1 MGASP
6 YLDALDEA
14 SAGRRPPVEGDAARA
29 RLLASFSTQGRDA
42 ILDPSR
48 FVVMRTARAAG
59 KTAVM
64 VADALIQMST
74 VPGWR
79 GCYGSLTKESGI
91 EQLWDELRRQDREFG
106 FGLRFLSGR
115 SEVVHPQ
122 TGARLKIRALDT
134 KREVNKF
141 RGKQF
146 SRLYLDEL
154 QSIDD
159 EVLSYAIVVVLPPT
173 LSRHHGSM
181 RLGGTPRMRLG
192 GWWYAVTGPDGRIP
206 ARMNDGTVR
215 AMARPWVERDDPMW
229 AEIGWSW
236 SLHTWP
242 RSANPGLP
250 DADRESDEMRR
261 ALAAT
266 EADRQAI
273 AVELDGEWPD
283 PENESVPRLFRF
295 DPIRNT
301 WVGGGIEANYG
312 LPAGHEWS
320 FYLGADLAIR
330 WDQFALALGAC
341 SPTSPIAYHCDED
354 VGRRLTT
361 AEMAARINRYRLA
374 LGTRLKA
381 IVADS
386 QGPTGHWIFEEL
398 SRVHRLP
405 LERAKKGSKD
415 DGVELISSDL
425 VGGRMLIKAGSELA
439 RQLRELRRPFP
450 TLPTSRQPHQKDDVA
465 DAWIYARRRMTHMFG
480 RTPASAP
487 DVAAA
492 AAADKAR
499 QLQAMQRRQ
508 RDRLDP
514 WAAIRGPVHGRF

>member
-1 MGASP
+1 MNQNNTPAAPATAERVVSDAAIRERADPHLVLADRVDQLYSQMWLGILTTFAMGA
-6 YLDALDEA
+6 LATFEFW
-14 SAGRRPPVEGDAARA
+14 ET
-29 RLLASFSTQGRDA
+29 RLRD
-42 ILDPSR
+42 L
-48 FVVMRTARAAG
+48 
-59 KTAVM
+59 
-64 VADALIQMST
+64 
-74 VPGWR
+74 
-79 GCYGSLTKESGI
+79 
-91 EQLWDELRRQDREFG
+91 
-106 FGLRFLSGR
+106 
-115 SEVVHPQ
+115 
-122 TGARLKIRALDT
+122 
-134 KREVNKF
+134 
-141 RGKQF
+141 
-146 SRLYLDEL
+146 
-154 QSIDD
+154 
-159 EVLSYAIVVVLPPT
+159 VLF
-173 LSRHHGSM
+173 
-181 RLGGTPRMRLG
+181 
-192 GWWYAVTGPDGRIP
+192 WW
-206 ARMNDGTVR
+206 
-215 AMARPWVERDDPMW
+215 
-229 AEIGWSW
+229 
-236 SLHTWP
+236 
-242 RSANPGLP
+242 
-250 DADRESDEMRR
+250 
-261 ALAAT
+261 
-266 EADRQAI
+266 
-273 AVELDGEWPD
+273 
-283 PENESVPRLFRF
+283 
-295 DPIRNT
+295 
-301 WVGGGIEANYG
+301 

-320 FYLGADLAIR
+320 FDLGADRAIR